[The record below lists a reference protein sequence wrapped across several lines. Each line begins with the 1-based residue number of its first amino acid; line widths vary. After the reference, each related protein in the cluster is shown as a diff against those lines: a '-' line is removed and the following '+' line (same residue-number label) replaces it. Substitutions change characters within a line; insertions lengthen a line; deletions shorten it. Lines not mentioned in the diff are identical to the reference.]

1 MALLFGAGAVADDSV
16 NIPAITQWLPVT
28 DAERNL
34 KTPRIDPDAGAEA
47 LFWRIHVMD
56 EMRGEDPEAV
66 LFNYIRIKIFN
77 QRGCET
83 QGTQNIEYSGRRV
96 ITDVA
101 GRTIKP
107 DGTILELGK
116 DAIFQRDL
124 VKAGGRR
131 LKAVSFAM
139 PGVEPGVIVEYRWRE
154 RRHNELAEYVR
165 LQLWRDIPVHEVK
178 YFIRPLFFPGF
189 VFPPMRLAPFHA
201 RLSPL
206 VPERDGF
213 SSTFVTDLPAY
224 GDEPLMPS
232 EWIARPW
239 ALLYY
244 AEDKKINPDKYWAE
258 AGRRVYGNLKPY
270 LKSSDEV
277 RKAADE
283 ASAGA
288 KDPEEKIARLMQ
300 YCRARIKRLSD
311 DDVTEQQRAKAKE
324 NHNPAE
330 TLSRG
335 IGTGFDVDMV
345 FAAMVSSQGFETRLA
360 KIADRS
366 DLPFDR
372 GFPDDYFMRTY
383 DIAVKV
389 GDRWRFYDASARELP
404 SGMLRW
410 QEEGAQA
417 LVSDPKEPV
426 FVQTP
431 ISEPENS
438 VVSRKGAFEL
448 SEDGTLEG
456 TVQVAYTGHEA
467 AHRRLEKASASA
479 AQQEE
484 GVRDM
489 VRGQFSNA
497 EVSDVK
503 VENADDGEKPLTFS
517 YRVKVPGY
525 AQKTGKRMFL
535 QLAYFERGL
544 PAKFTA
550 ADRKYPVMFE
560 YPWAEEDDVTV
571 KVPAGYAMESPEA
584 PGSFPMGEIGG
595 YEASVKVGE
604 GQLAYHRKLVF
615 GRGGR
620 LAYQQKVYPAVKQ
633 AFDAIHDK
641 DQHTITLRQQA
652 AGAQAGQ

>member
-1 MALLFGAGAVADDSV
+1 MALLFGAGAVADTSV

-34 KTPRIDPDAGAEA
+34 KTPQIDPDAGAEV

-56 EMRGEDPEAV
+56 ELRGEDPEAV
-66 LFNYIRIKIFN
+66 LFKYIRIKIFN
-77 QRGCET
+77 QRGCES

-124 VKAGGRR
+124 VKVGGRK

-139 PGVEPGVIVEYRWRE
+139 PGVEPGVIIEYRWRE

-165 LQLWRDIPVHEVK
+165 LPLWRDIPVHEVK
-178 YFIRPLFFPGF
+178 YFIRPLLIPGWT
-189 VFPPMRLAPFHA
+189 FPPMRLAPFHA
-201 RLSPL
+201 KLSPL
-206 VPERDGF
+206 VQERDGF
-213 SSTFVTDLPAY
+213 SSTTVTDLPAY

-232 EWIARPW
+232 DWIARPW

-258 AGRRVYGNLKPY
+258 TGRKVYGNLKPF
-270 LKSSDEV
+270 LKAGDEV

-283 ASAGA
+283 ATAGA
-288 KDPEEKIARLMQ
+288 KDPEEKIARSMQ
-300 YCRARIKRLSD
+300 YCRTRIKRLSD

-324 NHNPAE
+324 NHNPAD
-330 TLSRG
+330 TLERG
-335 IGTGFDVDMV
+335 MGTDFDINML
-345 FAAMVSSQGFETRLA
+345 FASMLSSEGFETRLA

-372 GFPDDYFMRTY
+372 GFPDDYFMQTW

-389 GDRWRFYDASARELP
+389 GDRWRFYDAAARELP

-410 QEEGAQA
+410 QDEGAQA

-431 ISEPENS
+431 ISEPEKS
-438 VVSRKGAFEL
+438 VTSRKGAFEL

-456 TVQVAYTGHEA
+456 SVQVAYTGHEA
-467 AHRRLEKASASA
+467 AQRRLDQASESA
-479 AQQEE
+479 AQREE
-484 GVRDM
+484 SVREM
-489 VRGQFSNA
+489 VHGQFSNG
-497 EVSDVK
+497 EVSEVK

-517 YRVKVPGY
+517 YRVKIPGY

-535 QLAYFERGL
+535 QPAYFEHGL

-560 YPWAEEDDVTV
+560 YPWSEEDDVIV
-571 KVPAGYAMESPEA
+571 KLPPGYALESPGT
-584 PGSFPMGEIGG
+584 PGEFPMGEIGG
-595 YEASVKVGE
+595 YGASVKVGE
-604 GQLAYHRKLVF
+604 GLVAYHRQLVF

-633 AFDAIHDK
+633 AFDVIHDK

-652 AGAQAGQ
+652 AGAGANQ